1 MKQKNDL
8 KLNLEKTPKKIKSG
22 NILKRTIIVVILL
35 LLSAFI
41 LNKAKN
47 YIIETSKNEINL
59 IINNRNV
66 TDNLKH
72 QVINENGIIYVSMV
86 DIENYFDRYIHIEDE
101 INEIVTTYDKQI
113 ASIGFETN
121 KLTLNGSTKKT
132 QAHAITKEEVIY
144 LPISE
149 MQEVYGIELS
159 VTEKNVVLDSLS
171 RKQVKAYAKSN
182 ISVKWKADIFS
193 KTVDKVKKGDILI
206 AIEEN
211 DNGWTRVRTE
221 NGEVGYVKTS
231 KLTNYTTVREDL
243 VEEKQIQGKVNM
255 FWDYYSK
262 YVKCPDRTGQVIE
275 GVNVVS
281 PSFFYIDDDGE
292 FQDKVG
298 DAGKAYIEWA
308 HSNGYKVWPMLQNDE
323 AGIKV
328 TSTILNSYAKRQELI
343 EKIVEVCVEYQLDG
357 INIDFENMYEAD
369 KDKFSRFIIE
379 LEPRIKE
386 IGGVLSVDVTAPDG
400 DPNWSLC
407 YDRNVIAHVADYIV
421 FMAYDQYGNSSTKPG
436 TTAGFNWVE
445 TNIIKFIENEDVE
458 PSKIILGIPFYTRQW
473 TIDSNGEI
481 KQGGR
486 GVVSMLNIKI
496 PNNVEKQW
504 DEELQQYYIEYKS
517 GNDTIKM
524 WIEDGTSIAAKV
536 SLVTKYGLAGTSGWR
551 KDMET
556 SNVWSIINNEL
567 TKANETNQDSSE
579 AE

>member
-22 NILKRTIIVVILL
+22 NILKRIIIVLILL

-66 TDNLKH
+66 TANLKH

-211 DNGWTRVRTE
+211 NKGWTRVRTE

-504 DEELQQYYIEYKS
+504 DEEQQQYYIEYKS

>member
-22 NILKRTIIVVILL
+22 NILKRIIIVLILL

-66 TDNLKH
+66 TANLKH
-72 QVINENGIIYVSMV
+72 QVINENGIIYVSMD

>member
-72 QVINENGIIYVSMV
+72 QVINENGIIYVSMD

-211 DNGWTRVRTE
+211 DKGWTRVRTE

-473 TIDSNGEI
+473 TIDSNGKI
-481 KQGGR
+481 KKDDS

-524 WIEDGTSIAAKV
+524 WIEDGTSIVAKV